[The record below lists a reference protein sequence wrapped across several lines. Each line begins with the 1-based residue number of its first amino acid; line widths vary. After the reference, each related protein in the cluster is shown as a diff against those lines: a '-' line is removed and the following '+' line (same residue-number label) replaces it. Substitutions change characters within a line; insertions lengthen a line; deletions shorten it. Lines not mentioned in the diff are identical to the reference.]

1 MSLKSNLQQIIKD
14 RKGGVYTLNEL
25 EDYCHKANYKLSNA
39 ERRLRHSESP
49 DIERVYKNGAIIGY
63 KYEQVL
69 YDKQIREEGIEQTN
83 PRDTGVERQAV
94 LAVRETTLPGFSHL
108 SQRYI

>member
-14 RKGGVYTLNEL
+14 RKGGIYTLNEL

-39 ERRLRHSESP
+39 ERRLRRSESP

-63 KYEQVL
+63 KYEEH
-69 YDKQIREEGIEQTN
+69 DKQTREEGIEQTN
-83 PRDTGVERQAV
+83 SRDTGIERQVV
-94 LAVRETTLPGFSHL
+94 LAVRETPLPGFSHL